1 MTHPLLASIGSSRDV
16 FIHQIDAL
24 NARALLVRLSAEQL
38 KAASFL
44 DDRIIAPGVEAA
56 WVPLVELDAAAS
68 RAPKFVG
75 GMIFHIGHCGSTLIS
90 RLVEEATGARSLREP
105 AILRTLAQLLAA
117 ADDGAGLWPWEKIS
131 ASLQTALN
139 VAGGGA
145 PSIIK
150 ATSYCG
156 DLAAMISATRLFCF
170 VVPATYIA
178 SMMSGANPTDLK
190 LHAALRLKRLRRIT
204 GDAIADLHALSP
216 GEMAAMSWACECAA
230 ALASTNAPDAK
241 FMSVDFDR
249 FLENAANWLTAII
262 AHLGL
267 SADAARINTV
277 LSGPLMRS
285 YSKDFSF
292 AYSPTDRREIVA
304 ENLAAHRA
312 EVERGLSWLSRQAS
326 AHRAINDAVGAFGGQ
341 ASLRTQSRAPNLSP

>member
-1 MTHPLLASIGSSRDV
+1 MTHPLLASIGSDRDV

-24 NARALLVRLSAEQL
+24 NARALLVRLGEAQL

-44 DDRIIAPGVEAA
+44 DDRIITPGVNTA
-56 WVPLVELDAAAS
+56 WVPLAELDAAAS
-68 RAPKFVG
+68 RAPQFSG
-75 GMIFHIGHCGSTLIS
+75 GVIFHIGHCGSTLIS
-90 RLVEEATGARSLREP
+90 RLVEETTGVRSLREP
-105 AILRTLAQLLAA
+105 AILRTLAQLRAA
-117 ADDGAGLWPWEKIS
+117 TDDGVGLWPHAKIEK
-131 ASLQTALN
+131 SLQTALN

-156 DLAAMISATRLFCF
+156 DLAPMISAPQLFCF

-216 GEMAAMSWACECAA
+216 GEMAAMSWASECTA
-230 ALASTNAPDAK
+230 ALISKSTQNAK
-241 FMSVDFDR
+241 FLSVDFDR
-249 FLENAANWLTAII
+249 FLEDSTDGLAAIF
-262 AHLGL
+262 AHFGL
-267 SADAARINTV
+267 SADKARINTV
-277 LSGPLMRS
+277 LSGPLMQS

-312 EVERGLSWLSRQAS
+312 EVDFGLDWLKRQAD
-326 AHRAINDAVGAFGGQ
+326 AHQAIWDAVQTFSG
-341 ASLRTQSRAPNLSP
+341 